1 MQRPTIITA
10 DGKQHEMIKL
20 TGRIYRIVA
29 EFDSNMPQISDVNFI
44 ERHAALAAELY
55 GVTTDDILN
64 MPLEDILPATTEAR
78 RLTYSFTWLKMSEI
92 AKNSDTDKAQ

>member
-1 MQRPTIITA
+1 MRPTITTI
-10 DGKQHEMIKL
+10 DGRKHELKKL
-20 TGRIYRIVA
+20 TGRTYRVVA
-29 EFDSNMPQISDVNFI
+29 EFDANMPQITDVDFI

-55 GVTTDDILN
+55 GVTQDEILD

-78 RLTYSFTWLKMSEI
+78 RLTYSFTWLKVSEI